1 MKVTEFSHQEL
12 TLLLFA
18 LDGGAARAAPP
29 SESPSCEESC
39 PVVEELDDLF
49 GGGTLPREKR
59 LARHLNNHLREGLI
73 ECGMFELIGARQT
86 AGPEQL
92 SSEDRAKMQRANER
106 LRVWQCEIKLDAADR
121 GLLRESLA
129 SLPRSAWIAMP
140 RTMWRLRKKLKTR

>member
-18 LDGGAARAAPP
+18 LDSGAARAAPP
-29 SESPSCEESC
+29 SEPPSCEESC

-49 GGGTLPREKR
+49 GGGALPREKR

-73 ECGMFELIGARQT
+73 ECGMFELIGARGTGEPQ
-86 AGPEQL
+86 QL
-92 SSEDRAKMQRANER
+92 SSEEEAKLQRANGR

-140 RTMWRLRKKLKTR
+140 RTMWRLRKKLKAR

>member
-1 MKVTEFSHQEL
+1 MKETEFTHQEL

-18 LDGGAARAAPP
+18 LDGGAARAASF

-49 GGGTLPREKR
+49 GGGALPPEKR
-59 LARHLNNHLREGLI
+59 LARHLSNHLREGLI
-73 ECGMFELIGARQT
+73 ECGMFELIGARGT
-86 AGPEQL
+86 AGSQQL

-106 LRVWQCEIKLDAADR
+106 LRVWQCEIKLDAADL

-140 RTMWRLRKKLKTR
+140 RTMWRLRKKLKAR